1 MYILYTHSFRFC
13 VRTSFSLKHPKNA
26 GLNSQGLHSQWLVFK
41 LHLCMNIS
49 SNLKGTA
56 LAGHTSLAVVNAG
69 VPTTLTSL
77 EIKIGK
83 FNSKSLEK
91 VENQANKQQKSG
103 LGVFGSEVSI
113 CFSLVFSAHF
123 QPRSHQITLVISH
136 AAHHFSRATIPFFR
150 RAGNHHHFHAFLWE
164 KIGEKNTKWEN

>member
-1 MYILYTHSFRFC
+1 MD
-13 VRTSFSLKHPKNA
+13 
-26 GLNSQGLHSQWLVFK
+26 
-41 LHLCMNIS
+41 IS
-49 SNLKGTA
+49 SNLKGRA
-56 LAGHTSLAVVNAG
+56 PAGHTSLGVVNAG

-103 LGVFGSEVSI
+103 PAVFRSEVSI

-136 AAHHFSRATIPFFR
+136 AAQHFSRATIPFFPR
-150 RAGNHHHFHAFLWE
+150 RAGNHHDFHAFL
-164 KIGEKNTKWEN
+164 